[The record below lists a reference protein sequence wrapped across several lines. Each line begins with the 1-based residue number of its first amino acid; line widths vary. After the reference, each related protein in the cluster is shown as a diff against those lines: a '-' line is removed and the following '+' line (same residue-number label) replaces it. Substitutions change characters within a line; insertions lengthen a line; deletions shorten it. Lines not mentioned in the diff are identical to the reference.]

1 MRRGGII
8 MKRFHHFVTFA
19 SLLFLIF
26 LLFSLE
32 TEAYAKDKVSKIDEL
47 VKTYYDYKQFTGS
60 VLVAEGG
67 KVIYKK
73 GLGMANREWNIP
85 NEPDTKFRLGSITKQ
100 FTSMLIL
107 QLVEQGK
114 IDLEGKLSDYL
125 TYYRKDTGSRVTI
138 HHLLTH
144 SSGIPSYTSI
154 PHFFEDISRD
164 PYPVEEFVKKYC
176 SGDLEFEPGSK
187 FLYNNS
193 GYFLLGAIIESV
205 TEKSYE
211 EVLKEKIFY
220 PLGMKNSGYDRHDP
234 IIPNRATGYSI
245 TFDGCLNAPYLDM
258 SLPYA
263 AGSLYSTVE
272 DLYLWDQALY
282 TEKLLSAKMKE
293 LLFTPHIQGYG
304 YGWGI
309 KEKSLPDSEEKLTSI
324 SHGGGINGFNTWI
337 ERIIDD
343 KHLIVLLNNT
353 PRVRLNLMG
362 DAIIRILYDKP
373 YDLPKKS
380 IAEAMYKTWK
390 EKDLQ
395 SAIKQYEVLKKEH
408 PEEYNFTESELNNLG
423 YYLLQNKKK
432 AENAIEIF
440 KLNIKV
446 YPKYAN
452 GYDSLAEAYM
462 ISGNKNLAIKNYA
475 KSLELDPNNTNP
487 IEKLNE
493 IIKKK

>member
-1 MRRGGII
+1 
-8 MKRFHHFVTFA
+8 MKRFHHFVTLSTA
-19 SLLFLIF
+19 LILIF
-26 LLFSLE
+26 LLFSIK
-32 TEAYAKDKVSKIDEL
+32 TNAYAQDKVNKIDEL
-47 VKTYYDYKQFTGS
+47 VKIYFDYKQFTGS

-73 GLGMANREWNIP
+73 GFGLANREWNIP
-85 NEPDTKFRLGSITKQ
+85 NKPDTKFRLGSITKQ

-107 QLVEQGK
+107 QLVEQEK

-125 TYYRKDTGSRVTI
+125 PYYRKDTGNRVTV

-144 SSGIPSYTSI
+144 SSGIPSYTSV

-176 SGDLEFEPGSK
+176 SEDLEFEPGSR

-193 GYFLLGAIIESV
+193 GYFLLGAIIEAI
-205 TEKSYE
+205 TGKTYE
-211 EVLKEKIFY
+211 DALKERIFDAV
-220 PLGMKNSGYDRHDP
+220 GMKNSGYDRHDP

-245 TFDGCLNAPYLDM
+245 TFDGCINAPYLDM

-272 DLYLWDQALY
+272 DLFLWDQALY
-282 TEKLLSAKMKE
+282 TEKLLSTKMKD

-309 KEKSLPDSEEKLTSI
+309 REKSLPDSEEKLTSI

-337 ERIIDD
+337 ERIIQG

-353 PRVRLNLMG
+353 PRARLAQMS

-390 EKDLQ
+390 EKDIQ
-395 SAIKQYEVLKKEH
+395 STIQQYETLKKEH
-408 PEEYNFTESELNNLG
+408 PEEYNFAETELNNLG
-423 YYLLQNKKK
+423 YFLLENKKK
-432 AENAIEIF
+432 TKDAIEIF
-440 KLNIKV
+440 KLNLKS
-446 YPKYAN
+446 YPEYAN

-475 KSLELDPNNTNP
+475 KSLELDPNNTNA
-487 IEKLNE
+487 IEKLNQL
-493 IIKKK
+493 IKEK

>member
-1 MRRGGII
+1 ME
-8 MKRFHHFVTFA
+8 RFRHFVNFSV
-19 SLLFLIF
+19 SLLLII
-26 LLFSLE
+26 LLSSFGTNAS
-32 TEAYAKDKVSKIDEL
+32 AQDKVSKIDEL
-47 VKTYYDYKQFTGS
+47 VKTYFDYRQFTGS

-73 GLGMANREWNIP
+73 GFGSANREWNIP
-85 NEPDTKFRLGSITKQ
+85 NTPDTKFRLGSITKQ

-107 QLVEQGK
+107 QLVAQGK

-125 TYYRKDTGSRVTI
+125 PYYRKDTGNQVTI
-138 HHLLTH
+138 HQLLTH

-154 PHFFEDISRD
+154 PNFFEDISRD
-164 PYPVEEFVKKYC
+164 PYPVEDFVKKYC
-176 SGDLEFEPGSK
+176 SGDLEFEPGSR

-205 TEKSYE
+205 REKPYE
-211 EVLKEKIFY
+211 EVLKEQIFD
-220 PLGMKNSGYDRHDP
+220 PLGMSDSGYDRHSP
-234 IIPNRATGYSI
+234 IIPHRASGYSI

-282 TEKLLSAKMKE
+282 TEKLLSAKTKE
-293 LLFTPHIQGYG
+293 LLFTPYIQGYG

-309 KEKSLPDSEEKLTSI
+309 REKSLPDSEVKLTSI

-343 KHLIVLLNNT
+343 KQLIVLLNNT
-353 PRVRLNLMG
+353 PRARLDQMS

-380 IAEAMYKTWK
+380 TAEAMYKTWK
-390 EKDLQ
+390 EKDIQ
-395 SAIKQYEVLKKEH
+395 SAIKQYELLKKEH
-408 PEEYNFTESELNNLG
+408 SEEYNFSESELNMLG
-423 YYLLQNKKK
+423 YYLLENKKK
-432 AENAIEIF
+432 TEDAIEIF
-440 KLNIKV
+440 KLNLEV

-462 ISGNKNLAIKNYA
+462 QSGKKDLAIKNYA
-475 KSLELDPNNTNP
+475 KSLELDPNNTNAV
-487 IEKLNE
+487 EKLNE
-493 IIKKK
+493 LIKEK

>member
-1 MRRGGII
+1 
-8 MKRFHHFVTFA
+8 MKRFHHFVTLSTA
-19 SLLFLIF
+19 LILIF
-26 LLFSLE
+26 LLFSIK
-32 TEAYAKDKVSKIDEL
+32 TNAYAQDKVNKIDEL
-47 VKTYYDYKQFTGS
+47 VKIYFDYKQFTGS

-73 GLGMANREWNIP
+73 GFGLANREWNIP
-85 NEPDTKFRLGSITKQ
+85 NKPDTKFRLGSITKQ

-107 QLVEQGK
+107 QLVEQEK

-125 TYYRKDTGSRVTI
+125 PYYRKDTGNRVTV

-144 SSGIPSYTSI
+144 SSGIPSYTSV

-176 SGDLEFEPGSK
+176 SEDLEFEPGSR

-193 GYFLLGAIIESV
+193 GYFLLGAIIEAI
-205 TEKSYE
+205 TGKTYE
-211 EVLKEKIFY
+211 DALKERIFDAV
-220 PLGMKNSGYDRHDP
+220 GMKNSGYDRHDP

-245 TFDGCLNAPYLDM
+245 TFDGCINAPYLDM

-272 DLYLWDQALY
+272 DLFLWDQALY
-282 TEKLLSAKMKE
+282 TEKLLSTKMKD

-309 KEKSLPDSEEKLTSI
+309 REKSLPDSEEKLTSI

-337 ERIIDD
+337 ERIIQG

-353 PRVRLNLMG
+353 PRARLAQMS

-380 IAEAMYKTWK
+380 IAKAMYKTWK
-390 EKDLQ
+390 EKDIQ
-395 SAIKQYEVLKKEH
+395 STIQQYETLKKEH
-408 PEEYNFTESELNNLG
+408 PEEYNFAETELNNLG
-423 YYLLQNKKK
+423 YFLLENKKK
-432 AENAIEIF
+432 TKDAIEIF
-440 KLNIKV
+440 KLNLKS
-446 YPKYAN
+446 YPEYAN

-475 KSLELDPNNTNP
+475 KSLELDPNNTNA
-487 IEKLNE
+487 IEKLNQL
-493 IIKKK
+493 IKEK